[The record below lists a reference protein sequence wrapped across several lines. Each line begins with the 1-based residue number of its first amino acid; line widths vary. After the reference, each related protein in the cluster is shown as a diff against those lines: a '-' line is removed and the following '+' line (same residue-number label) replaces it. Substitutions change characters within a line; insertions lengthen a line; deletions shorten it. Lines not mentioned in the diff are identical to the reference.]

1 MWSVVVFSVYP
12 GMFKQFSVCVD
23 HKSLAP
29 GTGSENFVNR
39 VWVIVDFP
47 SCYTIPG

>member
-1 MWSVVVFSVYP
+1 MWSVVFFSVYP

-29 GTGSENFVNR
+29 GTGSENFVSR
-39 VWVIVDFP
+39 VSVTVDFP